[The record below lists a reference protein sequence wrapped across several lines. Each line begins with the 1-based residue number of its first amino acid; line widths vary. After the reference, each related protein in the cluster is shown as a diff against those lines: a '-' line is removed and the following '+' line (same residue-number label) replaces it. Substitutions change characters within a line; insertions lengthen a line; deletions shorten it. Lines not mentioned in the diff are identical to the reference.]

1 MQAPVPRAPVYL
13 RGLDGLRAIAACG
26 VMVSHALK
34 ELGRFAGHSPHHS
47 LELGRQGVTMFF
59 ALSGFLITY
68 LLLEERERAG
78 GIDLGAFYVRRIL
91 RIWPLYFVALGIAMA
106 YHGHATGLLLFLFF
120 MSNVAFVT
128 GRYVPDTAP
137 LWSIGIEEQ
146 FYALWPL
153 VVSRVRRLVPLLV
166 CVVIAIPLARIVV
179 HRALGP
185 GRHVAN
191 DLLGTFGYD
200 AMALGALFAIG
211 YRRANPHLLR
221 IARTPWPH
229 VAFVALVALLAA
241 NQLGLLHVLLAP
253 LVALVTSI
261 FIVAQVASP
270 RPLVDLEAAPLRFVG
285 RISFGVYV
293 YHMLV
298 IALLVRI
305 LGNTVLPGA
314 AVVMLVCVMTIAV
327 AAVSYRLIERPFLR
341 LKRRFEHVATRA

>member
-1 MQAPVPRAPVYL
+1 VAAPRAPVYL

-26 VMVSHALK
+26 VMISHAFK
-34 ELGRFAGHSPHHS
+34 ELPRFAGHAPHHS

-68 LLLEERERAG
+68 LLLEEREREG
-78 GIDLGAFYVRRIL
+78 HIDLGAFYLRRIL
-91 RIWPLYFVALGIAMA
+91 RIWPLYFVALGLAIA
-106 YHGHATGLLLFLFF
+106 YHGQTTGLLLFLFF

-166 CVVIAIPLARIVV
+166 CVIVALPLARIAV
-179 HRALGP
+179 HHALGP
-185 GRHVAN
+185 GRHVAT

-211 YRRANPHLLR
+211 YRNGNALLLR
-221 IARTPWPH
+221 TARTPWPH

-241 NQLGLLHVLLAP
+241 NQLGWLHVLLPP

-270 RPLVDLEAAPLRFVG
+270 RPLLDLEAPPLRFIG
-285 RISFGVYV
+285 RVSFGVYV

-298 IALLVRI
+298 ITLLARV
-305 LGNTVLPGA
+305 LGNTVLPA
-314 AVVMLVCVMTIAV
+314 PLIIALVCAVTIGV
-327 AAVSYRLIERPFLR
+327 ATISYRVLETPFLR

>member
-1 MQAPVPRAPVYL
+1 MAAPRAPVYL

-26 VMVSHALK
+26 VMISHALK
-34 ELGRFAGHSPHHS
+34 ELSRFAGHAPHHS

-68 LLLEERERAG
+68 LLLEEREREG
-78 GIDLGAFYVRRIL
+78 HIDLRAFYVRRIL
-91 RIWPLYFVALGIAMA
+91 RIWPLYFVALGLAIA
-106 YHGHATGLLLFLFF
+106 YHGQTTGLLLFLFF
-120 MSNVAFVT
+120 LSNVAFVT
-128 GRYVPDTAP
+128 DRYVPDTAP

-166 CVVIAIPLARIVV
+166 CVIVALPIARVAV
-179 HRALGP
+179 HHALGP

-200 AMALGALFAIG
+200 AMAVGALFAIG
-211 YRRANPHLLR
+211 YRNGNALLLR
-221 IARTPWPH
+221 IARTAWPH
-229 VAFVALVALLAA
+229 LAFAALVGLLAVNQLGWLHVLLPPLVALL
-241 NQLGLLHVLLAP
+241 
-253 LVALVTSI
+253 TSI

-270 RPLVDLEAAPLRFVG
+270 RPLINLEAPPLRFVG

-298 IALLVRI
+298 IALLVRV
-305 LGNTVLPGA
+305 LGTTELPGA
-314 AVVMLVCVMTIAV
+314 AIVVVVCAVTIVV
-327 AAVSYRLIERPFLR
+327 AALSYRLIERPFLR

>member
-1 MQAPVPRAPVYL
+1 MAGTRAPVYL
-13 RGLDGLRAIAACG
+13 RGLDGLRAVAACG

-34 ELGRFAGHSPHHS
+34 ELGRFAGHSPHRS

-78 GIDLGAFYVRRIL
+78 RIDLGAFYLRRVL
-91 RIWPLYFVALGIAMA
+91 RIWPLYFVALGIAIA
-106 YHGHATGLLLFLFF
+106 VHGEATGLALMVLFL
-120 MSNVAFVT
+120 SNVAFVT

-146 FYALWPL
+146 FYAVWPL

-166 CVVIAIPLARIVV
+166 CIVIALPVARALV
-179 HRALGP
+179 HEALGP

-200 AMALGALFAIG
+200 AMATGALFAIG
-211 YRRANPHLLR
+211 YRKGNALLLR

-229 VAFVALVALLAA
+229 LAFVAMVALLAA
-241 NQLGLLHVLLAP
+241 NRLYWLRVMLPPV
-253 LVALVTSI
+253 VALVTSM
-261 FIVAQVASP
+261 FIVAQIASP
-270 RPLVDLEAAPLRFVG
+270 RPLVDLEVAPLRFVG
-285 RISFGVYV
+285 RVSFGVYV

-298 IALLVRI
+298 IALLVRV
-305 LGNTVLPGA
+305 LGATVLPGA
-314 AVVMLVCVMTIAV
+314 VVVALVCVATVAV
-327 AAVSYRLIERPFLR
+327 AAVSYAVLERPFLR
-341 LKRRFEHVATRA
+341 LKRRFEHVATRT